1 MKHHYPSTPL
11 KKTRDDPSKKK
22 RKKKKLRKKKVEKEE
37 KREIDAEAEDISLI
51 SEQTFDDFISLEGAE
66 TPESVIVAI
75 PNFVTREGEKLLEDK
90 LNRLKQQR
98 RRKEREFREQYE
110 KSLAKTKADK
120 SDDKHDTNEDESYYA
135 DDQNEGIVDDFAG
148 ALAEKIVDDTLSFA
162 NVEPEVDLTSSYAQA
177 LASAIVTR
185 AVNNAVGILTEKFEK
200 EKQIHNDMVNESK
213 IVKEKSLVKE
223 SDIVKGKPSA
233 KVLDNFKEKSSVEES
248 SVVKADIVKRK
259 PSMKRS
265 ATIHDI
271 RKNVSTETDDKEMV
285 SKNMDDYNTSLQRSG
300 RKTTSPV
307 RFSEKQVDFE
317 SHCIS
322 TRWVIKSMPTGPRPE
337 KTRSLGFP
345 TKRDSN
351 QSPQLQRLGKNWNF
365 TCSKFTYDTFQKAN
379 NKGADQTAQMRWL
392 VCIYVVCKPRK
403 TDFLASS
410 PNWGSCRVRTGLES
424 TWILKAFLK
433 SHWKLDLPWKVL
445 ENHSK
450 AWKSAWILLFSV
462 ELITVD
468 RNLNQNKIV
477 VPLFGAAYA
486 APNVGKVQ

>member
-37 KREIDAEAEDISLI
+37 KREIEADTEDISLI
-51 SEQTFDDFISLEGAE
+51 SEQTLDDFISLEGAE

-120 SDDKHDTNEDESYYA
+120 SGGKHDTNGDESYYA
-135 DDQNEGIVDDFAG
+135 EDQNEGIVDNFAG
-148 ALAEKIVDDTLSFA
+148 ALAEKIVDDTLSLA

-223 SDIVKGKPSA
+223 SDIVKGKSSA
-233 KVLDNFKEKSSVEES
+233 KVLDNFKEKSLVEES

-322 TRWVIKSMPTGPRPE
+322 TR
-337 KTRSLGFP
+337 
-345 TKRDSN
+345 
-351 QSPQLQRLGKNWNF
+351 
-365 TCSKFTYDTFQKAN
+365 
-379 NKGADQTAQMRWL
+379 
-392 VCIYVVCKPRK
+392 
-403 TDFLASS
+403 
-410 PNWGSCRVRTGLES
+410 
-424 TWILKAFLK
+424 
-433 SHWKLDLPWKVL
+433 
-445 ENHSK
+445 
-450 AWKSAWILLFSV
+450 
-462 ELITVD
+462 
-468 RNLNQNKIV
+468 
-477 VPLFGAAYA
+477 
-486 APNVGKVQ
+486 

>member
-98 RRKEREFREQYE
+98 RKKEREFREQYE

-120 SDDKHDTNEDESYYA
+120 PGGKHDTNEGESYYA
-135 DDQNEGIVDDFAG
+135 EDQNEGIVDNFAG
-148 ALAEKIVDDTLSFA
+148 ALAEKIVDDTLSLA

-200 EKQIHNDMVNESK
+200 EKLKHMENESK

-223 SDIVKGKPSA
+223 SGIVKGKPSA
-233 KVLDNFKEKSSVEES
+233 KVLDNFREKSSVDES

-265 ATIHDI
+265 ATIHEI
-271 RKNVSTETDDKEMV
+271 KKNVSTETDNNEMV
-285 SKNMDDYNTSLQRSG
+285 SKNMDNYNASLQRSG

-307 RFSEKQVDFE
+307 RFSEKQVDFT

-322 TRWVIKSMPTGPRPE
+322 TR
-337 KTRSLGFP
+337 
-345 TKRDSN
+345 
-351 QSPQLQRLGKNWNF
+351 
-365 TCSKFTYDTFQKAN
+365 
-379 NKGADQTAQMRWL
+379 
-392 VCIYVVCKPRK
+392 
-403 TDFLASS
+403 
-410 PNWGSCRVRTGLES
+410 
-424 TWILKAFLK
+424 
-433 SHWKLDLPWKVL
+433 
-445 ENHSK
+445 
-450 AWKSAWILLFSV
+450 
-462 ELITVD
+462 
-468 RNLNQNKIV
+468 
-477 VPLFGAAYA
+477 
-486 APNVGKVQ
+486 